1 MNWNAIKDFYY
12 RVFEIEGKYV
22 DLMASY
28 DILLLSAS
36 GVCNET
42 IAYVLEVSLEV
53 VREEVKKYFN
63 FTGYSNNLSINPLSV
78 LRELKENGDDSLE
91 KFCYSLPNTGLYVLV
106 EVECMYRVAKLFEGI
121 RKDLEANW
129 V

>member
-12 RVFEIEGKYV
+12 RVFGIEGKYV

-42 IAYVLEVSLEV
+42 IAYVLCVSLEV

-63 FTGYSNNLSINPLSV
+63 FTGYSNNLSINPITI
-78 LRELKENGDDSLE
+78 LREIDVDSLE
-91 KFCYSLPNTGLYVLV
+91 TFCKHLPKESDYATV
-106 EVECMYRVAKLFEGI
+106 EIECMYRVAKLFEGI
-121 RKDLEANW
+121 RNDLEANW
-129 V
+129 T